1 MFSHQ
6 IVVGYHGCDAAV
18 AARVVQGVE
27 HLKVSTNDY
36 DWLGHGIYFW
46 EDSPARARKWAE
58 EESRRPQGKIKV
70 PAVVGAVINLGNC
83 LNLVD
88 SEALELVA
96 TAYQEYVTAC
106 RRSGVNEAVN
116 KGKHFHLRNLDCAVF
131 QTLHTLRRDSGFLP
145 YDTIRGFFV
154 EGCEL
159 YPGAGIRGQDHVQL
173 CVRSTAQIL
182 GYFHPR

>member
-6 IVVGYHGCDAAV
+6 IVVGYHGCDASIAT
-18 AARVVQGVE
+18 RVVQGTD
-27 HLKVSTNDY
+27 HLKSSTNEY

-46 EDSPARARKWAE
+46 EDSPVRAKKWADA
-58 EESRRPQGKIKV
+58 ESRRTNGKIKS

-88 SEALELVA
+88 AEALDLVA
-96 TAYQEYVTAC
+96 TAYQQYVDAC
-106 RRSGVNEAVN
+106 RRSGVREAVN
-116 KGKHFHLRNLDCAVF
+116 KGQHFHLRNLDCAVF
-131 QTLHTLRRDSGFLP
+131 QTLHAMRRDSGFVP
-145 YDTIRGFFV
+145 YDTVRGFFV
-154 EGCEL
+154 EGSEL